1 VKAWAAA
8 CGGRVLL
15 RSPGGAAAFERW
27 RDVAGDEARLRQV
40 PPEEVGLYLE
50 GRLLF
55 DREDAQVEWARI
67 KSRRR
72 AIEKI
77 YRKCDRFGRCS
88 LRTG

>member
-1 VKAWAAA
+1 
-8 CGGRVLL
+8 
-15 RSPGGAAAFERW
+15 
-27 RDVAGDEARLRQV
+27 
-40 PPEEVGLYLE
+40 LYLE